1 MDCKFENIS
10 VQKKEN
16 LLEMYKRTLRKS
28 FLVYGIAVAVLFLL
42 FVITSLL
49 TGTISLIYT
58 ALYVIVVL
66 IAGNWVLR
74 MPKKL
79 RNPPMRPMRSS
90 STVNRRPIPFSM
102 RMRCGEEIFSPEW
115 KFRYRTVRSSWLWR
129 RSICF

>member
-42 FVITSLL
+42 FVVTSLL

-58 ALYVIVVL
+58 VLYVIVVL
-66 IAGNWVLR
+66 FVGNWVLR
-74 MPKKL
+74 MPKKTAE
-79 RNPPMRPMRSS
+79 
-90 STVNRRPIPFSM
+90 STYASN
-102 RMRCGEEIFSPEW
+102 E
-115 KFRYRTVRSSWLWR
+115 
-129 RSICF
+129 